1 METIAVCGNDQRIQ
15 RLGRGNWKM
24 LKGDIDVPRQED
36 RYQPVEGD
44 LYGDVACSWIVN
56 TVT

>member
-1 METIAVCGNDQRIQ
+1 
-15 RLGRGNWKM
+15 M

-44 LYGDVACSWIVN
+44 QYGDVASSWIVGIEA
-56 TVT
+56 